1 MREKDGEKYIFVLNY
16 QAEKIEY
23 TLQKPMIALYD
34 KTEATGRC
42 TLPAFGTA
50 VYKVIEKKYFESYRK
65 NIKTGID

>member
-34 KTEATGRC
+34 KTKHQKRIIQHTKG
-42 TLPAFGTA
+42 
-50 VYKVIEKKYFESYRK
+50 
-65 NIKTGID
+65 IK

>member
-34 KTEATGRC
+34 KTEATVRC

-50 VYKVIEKKYFESYRK
+50 VYKVIE
-65 NIKTGID
+65 

>member
-1 MREKDGEKYIFVLNY
+1 MSVSYTHLFKEYIEAPETAEVIMREKDGEKYIFVLNY

-42 TLPAFGTA
+42 TRC
-50 VYKVIEKKYFESYRK
+50 V
-65 NIKTGID
+65 

>member
-50 VYKVIEKKYFESYRK
+50 VYKVIEYKVFRELPKEYKDR
-65 NIKTGID
+65 D